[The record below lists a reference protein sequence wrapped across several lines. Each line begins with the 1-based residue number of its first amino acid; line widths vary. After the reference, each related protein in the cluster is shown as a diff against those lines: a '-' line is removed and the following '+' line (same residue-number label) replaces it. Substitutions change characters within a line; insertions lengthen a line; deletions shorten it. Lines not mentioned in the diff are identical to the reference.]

1 MGVRLL
7 TVMKTSLGHL
17 GYCTNIHAGEHWAD
31 HFAALKQAV
40 PELKKRLSPDAPFGL
55 GLRLSNVASEELEQ
69 PENLIEF
76 QHWLADTDCYVFTMN
91 GFPYGGFHNTIVK
104 DQVHAP
110 DWTTPQRVDYTTRL
124 FRILSVLLPVD
135 ELGNPIPG
143 GVSTSPLSYRHWF
156 DWGNKTARDAVFT
169 QTTQHVLTVVA
180 ELIRLHRNTDRL
192 MHLDLEPEPD
202 GVIETS
208 DEFIAWYI
216 NYLLPMGI
224 EQLSKSFGM
233 TDEEAESA
241 ICQHVRL
248 CYDVCHFAVGYEQP
262 ADVLAKMKEYGLRVG
277 KIQIS
282 AALKAEFPLPN
293 ADTSAGREVVR
304 QAFEPFNEPIYL
316 HQVVARTYSGELL
329 RFPDLP
335 EALAAFDDTHAEWR
349 SHFHVPIFVS
359 DFGVLQSTQDDIVK
373 TINLLT
379 DHPFTNQMEV
389 ETYTWEVLPDELKAG
404 LIDSIERE
412 INWVIMTKSERVK
425 E

>member
-1 MGVRLL
+1 
-7 TVMKTSLGHL
+7 MKTPLGHL
-17 GYCTNIHAGEHWAD
+17 GYCTNIHAGEHWPD
-31 HFAALKQAV
+31 HFSALKQAV
-40 PELKKRLSPDAPFGL
+40 PELKKRLSSDAPFGL

-76 QHWLADTDCYVFTMN
+76 QHWLADNDCYVFTMN
-91 GFPYGGFHNTIVK
+91 GFPYGGFHNTVVK

-110 DWTTPQRVDYTTRL
+110 DWTTTDRVDYTTRL
-124 FRILSVLLPVD
+124 FRVLSVLLPVD
-135 ELGNPIPG
+135 ELGNSIPG

-156 DWGNKTARDAVFT
+156 DWKEETARDAVFT
-169 QTTQHVLTVVA
+169 QTTQHILTVVA

-208 DEFIAWYI
+208 DEFIAWYT

-224 EQLSKSFGM
+224 ETLSESFGM
-233 TDEEAESA
+233 TDEEAETA

-248 CYDVCHFAVGYEQP
+248 CYDVCHFAVGYERP

-282 AALKAEFPLPN
+282 AALKAEFPQPGSPST
-293 ADTSAGREVVR
+293 AAGREAVR
-304 QAFEPFNEPIYL
+304 QAFERFNEPTYL

-359 DFGVLQSTQDDIVK
+359 DFGVLQSTQDDIA
-373 TINLLT
+373 TTMNLLT
-379 DHPFTNQMEV
+379 QRPFTNQMEV
-389 ETYTWEVLPDELKAG
+389 ETYTWEVLPDELKLG
-404 LIDSIERE
+404 LVDSIERE
-412 INWVIMTKSERVK
+412 MKWVLNVAK

>member
-1 MGVRLL
+1 
-7 TVMKTSLGHL
+7 MKTSLGHL

-76 QHWLADTDCYVFTMN
+76 QHWLADNDCYVFTMN
-91 GFPYGGFHNTIVK
+91 GFPYGGFHNTVVK

-110 DWTTPQRVDYTTRL
+110 DWTTTQRVDYTTRL

-135 ELGNPIPG
+135 ELGNSIPG

-156 DWGNKTARDAVFT
+156 EWGQETARDAVFT
-169 QTTQHVLTVVA
+169 QTTQHILTVVA

-208 DEFIAWYI
+208 DEFIAWYT

-224 EQLSKSFGM
+224 ETLSESFEM
-233 TDEEAESA
+233 TDEEAETA

-248 CYDVCHFAVGYEQP
+248 CYDVCHFAVGYERP

-282 AALKAEFPLPN
+282 AALKAEFPQLGSPST
-293 ADTSAGREVVR
+293 AAGREAVR
-304 QAFEPFNEPIYL
+304 QAFSQFNEPTYL

-359 DFGVLQSTQDDIVK
+359 NFGVLQSTQDDIA
-373 TINLLT
+373 TTMNLLT
-379 DHPFTNQMEV
+379 QRPFTNQMEV
-389 ETYTWEVLPDELKAG
+389 ETYTWEVLPDELKLG
-404 LIDSIERE
+404 LVDSIERE
-412 INWVIMTKSERVK
+412 MNWVITI
-425 E
+425 